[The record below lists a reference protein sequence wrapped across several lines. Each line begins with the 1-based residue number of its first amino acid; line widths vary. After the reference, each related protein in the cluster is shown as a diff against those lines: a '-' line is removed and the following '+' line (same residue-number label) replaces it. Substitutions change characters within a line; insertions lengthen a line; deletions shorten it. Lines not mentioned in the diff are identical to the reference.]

1 MTVRTRHFDI
11 LRRSFGRLSD
21 DPRVQALVVA
31 FCFGALLEA
40 LAGFGAPV
48 AICSVMLVAL
58 GFDPVRAAVV
68 ALVANTAPVA
78 FGAMGTP
85 VVTLAQVTGLPL
97 DSVASVVGRQTP
109 LLALVV
115 PLLLVALVDGRRGL
129 REAWAPALACGVAF
143 ALAQFAASNYVSAQL
158 ADIAAALAGA
168 AALVALPRARK
179 PAPSPYASRY

>member
-1 MTVRTRHFDI
+1 
-11 LRRSFGRLSD
+11 LSLSD
-21 DPRVQALVVA
+21 DPRIRALVIA

-48 AICSVMLVAL
+48 AICSAMLVAL
-58 GFDPVRAAVV
+58 GFDPVKAAVV

-115 PLLLVALVDGRRGL
+115 PLVLVWLVDGRRGL
-129 REAWAPALACGVAF
+129 RETWAPALACGFAF
-143 ALAQFAASNYVSAQL
+143 AAAQFAAANYVSAQL
-158 ADIAAALAGA
+158 ADIG
-168 AALVALPRARK
+168 AALVGAAELVAVPGARK
-179 PAPSPYASRY
+179 PAAEPAR